1 MVARADLERAA
12 AAALELQ
19 RRRREHPLRYARLWD
34 QPLPRTSQRRPVVQF
49 LGGVAHV
56 LVALGGNRTGKTE
69 LGAQLTVAHALGGDH
84 PDVEGWCAVNGLD
97 PAAIPKGPGTVC
109 ASSLTLGDSLRY
121 GRPKLDRYLPAS
133 AAWHNRFGQGEAW
146 VRLPNGGTILC
157 KSNDQGRRS
166 YQGDSWRLAWLDEE
180 HDEPVYDEV
189 VVRLLDQGGR
199 VCLTMTPLLG
209 LTWVWDRWVDD
220 REAATEAHAA
230 VRADSVVTELFMED
244 NPFLAPA
251 DVARFL
257 ASVPAD
263 QREARLHGGFRDPK
277 GRRFPGFDR
286 HVHVILP
293 RPIPPEWPRWC
304 GVDWGARSPN
314 AVWIAEDKANDLLVV
329 FDELAPRSVADKGEA
344 PIVQEDF
351 LRDLGQHE
359 KRHPG
364 PPRLRIADSEDPSG
378 IVLAARLGVPMI
390 PAPKG
395 AGSIEAGLNAIE
407 TRLQLQTPA
416 GVAISPRLVVFSTCA
431 SLIREL
437 TEAKWAPSKPG
448 KAPEIDPLSKD
459 HGLDCVRYILAQ
471 RAAMGAK

>member
-97 PAAIPKGPGTVC
+97 PAAIPKGPGKVC
-109 ASSLTLGDSLRY
+109 ASALTGADSLRY
-121 GRPKLDRYLPAS
+121 QRAKLERYLPEGCT
-133 AAWHNRFGQGEAW
+133 WYNRFGQGEAW
-146 VRLPNGGTILC
+146 VRLPNGGIILC

-166 YQGDSWRLAWLDEE
+166 YQGDSWRLCWLDEE
-180 HDEPVYDEV
+180 HDEPVYDEAV
-189 VVRLLDQGGR
+189 MRLLDQGGR
-199 VCLTMTPLLG
+199 ICLTMTPLLG
-209 LTWVWDRWVDD
+209 LTWVWDRWVDEGE
-220 REAATEAHAA
+220 EARQTHAA
-230 VRADSVVTELFMED
+230 LRADSVVAELYMVD
-244 NPFLAPA
+244 NPHLPA
-251 DVARFL
+251 DEVARL
-257 ASVPAD
+257 IASMPAD
-263 QREARLHGGFRDPK
+263 QQESRLRGGFRDPK

-314 AVWIAEDKANDLLVV
+314 AVWIAEDKANDTLVV